1 MMHHQRPHVDR
12 YTCEETARRLDDYLD
27 RELTSRE
34 MEMVR
39 EHLETCAACAGGFAF
54 EASVLAELRSKL
66 RRIAMPVDLETRIV
80 SALAAA
86 RLEESDD

>member
-27 RELTSRE
+27 RELTARE
-34 MEMVR
+34 TEMVR
-39 EHLETCAACAGGFAF
+39 EHLETCAACASGFAF

-66 RRIAMPVDLETRIV
+66 QRIAMPADLETRIV
-80 SALAAA
+80 AALAAA
-86 RLEESDD
+86 RRDELGD